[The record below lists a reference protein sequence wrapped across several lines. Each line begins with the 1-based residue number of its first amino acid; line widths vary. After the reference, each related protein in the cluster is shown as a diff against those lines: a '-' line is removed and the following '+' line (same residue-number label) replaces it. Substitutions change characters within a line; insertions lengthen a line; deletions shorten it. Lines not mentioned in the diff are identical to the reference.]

1 MDIEQSVVENLK
13 KSINDNGVNSQKENE
28 GVNENTMRPINGSY
42 RGKQDNKDKKERKR
56 ICVPERYAKLPKHI
70 LEIVFIIKFNAEIRR
85 FTSKGI
91 INTLFTRDEIKTKR
105 PYVKFLWNKFVIN
118 TNGLNREYNYNETF
132 FINSLIA
139 SFQCFAETAQKTIN
153 EFCSEELS
161 DDCIAD
167 ISSDN
172 INKIIELN
180 KQNADIKSVDVED

>member
-13 KSINDNGVNSQKENE
+13 KSVNDNGVNSQKENE
-28 GVNENTMRPINGSY
+28 GVNENTMRPINGYY
-42 RGKQDNKDKKERKR
+42 RGKQNNKNKKEHKR
-56 ICVPERYAKLPKHI
+56 TYVPERYAKLPKHI

-85 FTSKGI
+85 FTAKGI
-91 INTLFTRDEIKTKR
+91 INTLFTRDEIKAKR
-105 PYVKFLWNKFVIN
+105 PYVKFLWNKFVVN

-139 SFQCFAETAQKTIN
+139 SFQCFAETAQETIN
-153 EFCSEELS
+153 KFCSEELS
-161 DDCIAD
+161 DDHIAD

-172 INKIIELN
+172 VNKIIELN

>member
-13 KSINDNGVNSQKENE
+13 KSVNDNGVNSQKENE

-42 RGKQDNKDKKERKR
+42 GGKQNNKNKKHKR
-56 ICVPERYAKLPKHI
+56 TYVPERYAKLPKHI

-85 FTSKGI
+85 FTAKGI

-105 PYVKFLWNKFVIN
+105 PYIKFLWNKFVIN
-118 TNGLNREYNYNETF
+118 TNGLNHEYNYNETF

-139 SFQCFAETAQKTIN
+139 SFQCFAEIAQETIN
-153 EFCSEELS
+153 KFCSEELS
-161 DDCIAD
+161 DDHIAD

-180 KQNADIKSVDVED
+180 KQNADIKFVDVED

>member
-1 MDIEQSVVENLK
+1 MDIEQSVVETLR
-13 KSINDNGVNSQKENE
+13 KSVNDNGVNFLKENE
-28 GVNENTMRPINGSY
+28 SVNENTMRLINDSY
-42 RGKQDNKDKKERKR
+42 RSKQNNKNKKEHKR
-56 ICVPERYAKLPKHI
+56 TYVPERYAKLPKHI

-85 FTSKGI
+85 FTAKGI

-105 PYVKFLWNKFVIN
+105 PYIKFLWNKFVIN

-139 SFQCFAETAQKTIN
+139 SFQCFAEIAQETIDK
-153 EFCSEELS
+153 FCYEELS
-161 DDCIAD
+161 DGCIAD